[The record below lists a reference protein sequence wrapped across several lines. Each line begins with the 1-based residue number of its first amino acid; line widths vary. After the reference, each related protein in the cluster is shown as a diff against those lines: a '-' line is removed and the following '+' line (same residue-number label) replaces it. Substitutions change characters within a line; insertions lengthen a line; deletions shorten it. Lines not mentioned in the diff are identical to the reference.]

1 MKYTLLII
9 LLVIVGCQEVT
20 RPEKPENLIPRDKMI
35 EILADAY
42 IGNAA
47 RSVNNRMLRTKG
59 IQLDSILYKKHQID
73 SLQFASSNAYYTSNL
88 NTYTEMIKEVE
99 QLLTDRKTLLD
110 SLIKVEKEQK
120 EALKDTVTA
129 DSLTQN
135 PTLIE
140 PAQDLEE

>member
-140 PAQDLEE
+140 PAQDFEE